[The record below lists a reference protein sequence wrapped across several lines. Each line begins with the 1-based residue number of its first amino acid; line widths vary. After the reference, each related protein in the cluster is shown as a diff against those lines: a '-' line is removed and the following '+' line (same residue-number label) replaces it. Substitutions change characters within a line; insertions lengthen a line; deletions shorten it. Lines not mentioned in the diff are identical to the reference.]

1 MINIDLRETYG
12 MKDIKE
18 VMRTIQGMK
27 SKGFTDAE
35 IQMYL
40 ELNKME
46 AKREQ
51 KGTDHD
57 S

>member
-18 VMRTIQGMK
+18 VMRTIQDMK
-27 SKGFTDAE
+27 SKGFADEE

-40 ELNKME
+40 NLNKME

-51 KGTDHD
+51 KGADHD